1 MTITERLRALDISL
15 PEAPQPLGAY
25 IPSVKA
31 GNLVFVSGTL
41 PLREGKVLYP
51 GKLGLEVS
59 LEEGVAASRIAL
71 LNSLAI
77 LRQELGQL
85 ERINQIVKLGGFV
98 ASAPGFSQQPLVLNG
113 ASNLLFEL
121 FGEKGRHARSAVG
134 VAELPLNAPVE
145 IDLIVQFG

>member
-51 GKLGLEVS
+51 GKLGMEVS
-59 LEEGVAASRIAL
+59 LEEGVAASRAAL

-85 ERINQIVKLGGFV
+85 ERINRIVKLGGFV

-121 FGEKGRHARSAVG
+121 FGDKGRHARSAVG